1 MIQAEVFIVRKSGC
15 QSRAF
20 AALTE
25 NKAYEPRFLLLCTGK
40 GQGLNDERHCTSI
53 SFCGNTQAEGV
64 RTHIHHSI
72 TALWE
77 SIWVQ

>member
-1 MIQAEVFIVRKSGC
+1 MGRKSVY

-40 GQGLNDERHCTSI
+40 GQGLKR
-53 SFCGNTQAEGV
+53 
-64 RTHIHHSI
+64 
-72 TALWE
+72 
-77 SIWVQ
+77 